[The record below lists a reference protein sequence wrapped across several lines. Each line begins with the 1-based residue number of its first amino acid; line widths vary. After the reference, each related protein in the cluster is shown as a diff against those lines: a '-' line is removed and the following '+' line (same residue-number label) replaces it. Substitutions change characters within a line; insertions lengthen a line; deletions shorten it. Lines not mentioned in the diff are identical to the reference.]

1 MYAWKISQNAII
13 ENQLICETSL
23 SSWIILGQMKEG
35 FGVICKINYSK
46 TIRKEKEN
54 EYYKN
59 QESIFS

>member
-1 MYAWKISQNAII
+1 MWNLFKFLDYFRAD
-13 ENQLICETSL
+13 E
-23 SSWIILGQMKEG
+23 EG